1 MEIRQWINRY
11 YAIMKT
17 LKKKI
22 YLAKKKIIDYSSANY
37 WSYVNDESLLL
48 KYWDFENNW
57 GDKVNPYIV
66 EKLTGKKVISSNSIF
81 NFLNKPEILGIGSII
96 VGDLSNYVIWGSG
109 IISEKT
115 TLLTKPKEVL
125 ALRGYSTLHKIREVG
140 GDCDVFG
147 DPVLLFPEI
156 FSDKKSEK
164 KYKYG
169 IVPHFK
175 DKSSVGIQKIIA
187 LNNPE
192 IKIIDIQS
200 GTEEFV
206 IDVLSCE
213 NILSSSLH
221 GLILAEA
228 YGIPTCRLV
237 FSEKLLGGDFKFYD
251 YYSGVG
257 IKTMETIFIH
267 DDISDLGNIFA
278 KCSLKDLNFNSKAL
292 KKSLIDY
299 VNL

>member
-1 MEIRQWINRY
+1 MRKIKRDIYFLR
-11 YAIMKT
+11 
-17 LKKKI
+17 KKI
-22 YLAKKKIIDYSSANY
+22 SEFDFENYSSYLKN
-37 WSYVNDESLLL
+37 ESLLL
-48 KYWDFENNW
+48 KYYDLEQNW
-57 GDKVNPYIV
+57 GDTVNPYIF
-66 EKLTGKKVISSNSIF
+66 KKITGVNMISSNSMF
-81 NFLNKPEILGIGSII
+81 NFLKKPEILGVGSII

-125 ALRGYSTLHKIREVG
+125 ALRGFNTLKKIREVG

-156 FSDKKSEK
+156 FSAENSVK

-175 DKSSVGIQKIIA
+175 DKSSIGIQKIHD
-187 LNNPE
+187 LQNPE

-200 GTEEFV
+200 GIEDFV
-206 IDVLSCE
+206 NDILSCE

-237 FSEKLLGGDFKFYD
+237 FSKKLLGGDFKFYD

-257 IKTMETIFIH
+257 ITTMETVFLH
-267 DDISDLGNIFA
+267 DDISDLKNILT
-278 KCSLKDLNFNSKAL
+278 KCSLKDLRFDSNALMNSLLNYIHLQK
-292 KKSLIDY
+292 
-299 VNL
+299 

>member
-1 MEIRQWINRY
+1 MRKIKRDIYFLR
-11 YAIMKT
+11 
-17 LKKKI
+17 KKI
-22 YLAKKKIIDYSSANY
+22 SEFDFENYSSYLKN
-37 WSYVNDESLLL
+37 ESLLL
-48 KYWDFENNW
+48 KYYDLEQNW
-57 GDKVNPYIV
+57 GDTVNPYIF
-66 EKLTGKKVISSNSIF
+66 KKITGVNVISSNSMF
-81 NFLNKPEILGIGSII
+81 NFLKKPEILGVGSII

-125 ALRGYSTLHKIREVG
+125 ALRGFNTLKKIREVG

-147 DPVLLFPEI
+147 DPVLLFPDI
-156 FSDKKSEK
+156 FSAENSVK

-175 DKSSVGIQKIIA
+175 DKSSIGIQKIHD
-187 LNNPE
+187 LQNPE

-200 GTEEFV
+200 GIEDFV
-206 IDVLSCE
+206 NDILSCE

-237 FSEKLLGGDFKFYD
+237 FSKKLLGGDFKFYD
-251 YYSGVG
+251 YYSGIG
-257 IKTMETIFIH
+257 IKTMETVFLH
-267 DDISDLGNIFA
+267 DDISDLKNILT
-278 KCSLKDLNFNSKAL
+278 KCSLKDLRFDSNAL
-292 KKSLIDY
+292 KNSLLNYIQSQQ
-299 VNL
+299 

>member
-1 MEIRQWINRY
+1 MRKIKRDIYFLRKKLLEFNIKNY
-11 YAIMKT
+11 YS
-17 LKKKI
+17 
-22 YLAKKKIIDYSSANY
+22 YLN
-37 WSYVNDESLLL
+37 NDKVLL
-48 KYWDFENNW
+48 KYYDLENNW
-57 GDKVNPYIV
+57 GDTVNPYIF
-66 EKLTGKKVISSNSIF
+66 EKITGRKVISSNSMF
-81 NFLNKPEILGIGSII
+81 NYLKKPEILGIGSII

-125 ALRGYSTLHKIREVG
+125 ALRGLNTLKKIREVG

-156 FSDKKSEK
+156 FSAENSVK

-169 IVPHFK
+169 IIPHFK
-175 DKSSVGIQKIIA
+175 DKSSIGIQKIHD
-187 LNNPE
+187 LQNPE

-200 GTEEFV
+200 GIEDFV
-206 IDVLSCE
+206 NDVLSCE

-237 FSEKLLGGDFKFYD
+237 FSNKLLGGDFKFYD

-257 IKTMETIFIH
+257 ITTMETVFLH
-267 DDISDLGNIFA
+267 DDISDLKNILT
-278 KCSLKDLNFNSKAL
+278 KCSLKDLRFDSNAL

-299 VNL
+299 VNI

>member
-1 MEIRQWINRY
+1 MRKIKRDIYFLR
-11 YAIMKT
+11 
-17 LKKKI
+17 KKI
-22 YLAKKKIIDYSSANY
+22 SEFDFENYSSYLKN
-37 WSYVNDESLLL
+37 ESLLL
-48 KYWDFENNW
+48 KYYDLEQNW
-57 GDKVNPYIV
+57 GDTVNPYIF
-66 EKLTGKKVISSNSIF
+66 KKITGVNVISSNSMF
-81 NFLNKPEILGIGSII
+81 NFLKKPEILGVGSII

-125 ALRGYSTLHKIREVG
+125 ALRGFNTLKKIREVG

-156 FSDKKSEK
+156 FSAENSVK

-175 DKSSVGIQKIIA
+175 DKSSIGIQKIHD
-187 LNNPE
+187 LQNPE

-200 GTEEFV
+200 GIEDFV
-206 IDVLSCE
+206 NDILSCE

-257 IKTMETIFIH
+257 ITTMETVFLH
-267 DDISDLGNIFA
+267 DDISDLKNILN
-278 KCSLKDLNFNSKAL
+278 KCSLKDLRFDSNAL

-299 VNL
+299 VNI

>member
-1 MEIRQWINRY
+1 MRKIKRDIYFLR
-11 YAIMKT
+11 
-17 LKKKI
+17 KKI
-22 YLAKKKIIDYSSANY
+22 SEFDFENYSSYLKN
-37 WSYVNDESLLL
+37 ESLLL
-48 KYWDFENNW
+48 KYYDLEQNW
-57 GDKVNPYIV
+57 GDTVNPYIF
-66 EKLTGKKVISSNSIF
+66 KKITGFNVISSNSMF
-81 NFLNKPEILGIGSII
+81 NFLKKPEILGVGSII

-125 ALRGYSTLHKIREVG
+125 ALRGFNTLKKIREVG

-156 FSDKKSEK
+156 YSAENSVK

-175 DKSSVGIQKIIA
+175 DKSSIGIQKIHD
-187 LNNPE
+187 LQNPE

-200 GTEEFV
+200 GIEDFV
-206 IDVLSCE
+206 NDILSCE

-257 IKTMETIFIH
+257 ITTMETVFLH
-267 DDISDLGNIFA
+267 DDISDLKNILN
-278 KCSLKDLNFNSKAL
+278 KCSLKDLRFDSNAL

-299 VNL
+299 VNI

>member
-1 MEIRQWINRY
+1 
-11 YAIMKT
+11 MKS

-22 YLAKKKIIDYSSANY
+22 YLAKKKIEEFDVSNY
-37 WSYVNDESLLL
+37 NSYIKNERLLL
-48 KYWDFENNW
+48 KYYDFENNW
-57 GDKVNPYIV
+57 GDSVNPYLF
-66 EKLTGKKVISSNSIF
+66 EKITGKKAISSNSVF
-81 NFLNKPEILGIGSII
+81 NFLNKTEILGIGSII
-96 VGDLSNYVIWGSG
+96 VGDLSNYVVWGSG

-115 TLLTKPKEVL
+115 TLLTKPKEIL
-125 ALRGYSTLHKIREVG
+125 ALRGHNTLNKIKEVG
-140 GDCDVFG
+140 GNCEVFG

-156 FSDKKSEK
+156 FPAKNILK

-175 DKSSVGIQKIIA
+175 DKQSAGMIKIEN
-187 LNNPE
+187 LQNSE

-200 GTEEFV
+200 GIEEFV
-206 IDVLSCE
+206 TDVLSCE

-257 IKTMETIFIH
+257 IKTMETVTIH
-267 DDISDLGNIFA
+267 DDISNLKNILE
-278 KCSLKDLNFNSKAL
+278 KCSLKDLNFNKTAL
-292 KKSLIDY
+292 KNSLINY
-299 VNL
+299 VNKSK

>member
-1 MEIRQWINRY
+1 MRKIKRDIYFLRKKLLEFNVKNY
-11 YAIMKT
+11 YS
-17 LKKKI
+17 
-22 YLAKKKIIDYSSANY
+22 YLN
-37 WSYVNDESLLL
+37 NDKVLL
-48 KYWDFENNW
+48 KYYDLENNW
-57 GDKVNPYIV
+57 GDTVNPYIF
-66 EKLTGKKVISSNSIF
+66 EKITGSKVISSNSMF
-81 NFLNKPEILGIGSII
+81 NYLKKPEILGIGSII

-125 ALRGYSTLHKIREVG
+125 ALRGLNTLKKIREVG

-156 FSDKKSEK
+156 FSAENSVK

-175 DKSSVGIQKIIA
+175 DKSSIGIQKIHD
-187 LNNPE
+187 LQNPE

-200 GTEEFV
+200 GIEDFV
-206 IDVLSCE
+206 NDILSCE

-257 IKTMETIFIH
+257 ITSMDTVFLH
-267 DDISDLGNIFA
+267 DDISDLKNILN
-278 KCSLKDLNFNSKAL
+278 KCSLKDLRFDSNAL

-299 VNL
+299 VNI

>member
-1 MEIRQWINRY
+1 MRKIKRDIYFLR
-11 YAIMKT
+11 
-17 LKKKI
+17 KKI
-22 YLAKKKIIDYSSANY
+22 SEFDFENYSSYLKN
-37 WSYVNDESLLL
+37 ESLLL
-48 KYWDFENNW
+48 KYYDLEQNW
-57 GDKVNPYIV
+57 GDTVNPYIF
-66 EKLTGKKVISSNSIF
+66 KKITGFNVISSNSMF
-81 NFLNKPEILGIGSII
+81 NFLKKPEILGVGSII

-125 ALRGYSTLHKIREVG
+125 ALRGFNTLKKIREVG

-156 FSDKKSEK
+156 YSAENSVK

-175 DKSSVGIQKIIA
+175 DKSSIGIQKIHD
-187 LNNPE
+187 LQNPE

-200 GTEEFV
+200 GIEDFV
-206 IDVLSCE
+206 NDILSCE

-237 FSEKLLGGDFKFYD
+237 FSKKLLGGDFKFYD

-257 IKTMETIFIH
+257 ITTMETVFLH
-267 DDISDLGNIFA
+267 DDISDLKNILT
-278 KCSLKDLNFNSKAL
+278 KCSLKDLRFDSNALMNSLLNYIHLQK
-292 KKSLIDY
+292 
-299 VNL
+299 

>member
-1 MEIRQWINRY
+1 MRKIKRDIYFLR
-11 YAIMKT
+11 
-17 LKKKI
+17 KKI
-22 YLAKKKIIDYSSANY
+22 SEFDFENYSSYLKN
-37 WSYVNDESLLL
+37 ESLLL
-48 KYWDFENNW
+48 KYYDLEQNW
-57 GDKVNPYIV
+57 GDTVNPYIF
-66 EKLTGKKVISSNSIF
+66 KKITGVNVISSNSMF
-81 NFLNKPEILGIGSII
+81 NFLKKPEILGIGSII
-96 VGDLSNYVIWGSG
+96 VGDLSNYIIWGSG
-109 IISEKT
+109 VISEKT

-125 ALRGYSTLHKIREVG
+125 ALRGFNTLKKIREVG

-156 FSDKKSEK
+156 FSAENSVK

-175 DKSSVGIQKIIA
+175 DKSSIGIQKIHD
-187 LNNPE
+187 LQNPE

-200 GTEEFV
+200 GIEDFV
-206 IDVLSCE
+206 NDILSCE

-257 IKTMETIFIH
+257 ITTMETVFLH
-267 DDISDLGNIFA
+267 DDISDLKNILN
-278 KCSLKDLNFNSKAL
+278 KCSLKDLRFDSNAL

-299 VNL
+299 VNI

>member
-1 MEIRQWINRY
+1 MRKIKRDIYFLR
-11 YAIMKT
+11 
-17 LKKKI
+17 KKI
-22 YLAKKKIIDYSSANY
+22 SEFDFENYSSYLKN
-37 WSYVNDESLLL
+37 ESLLL
-48 KYWDFENNW
+48 KYYDLEQNW
-57 GDKVNPYIV
+57 GDTVNPYIF
-66 EKLTGKKVISSNSIF
+66 KKITGVNVISSNSMF
-81 NFLNKPEILGIGSII
+81 NFLKKPEILGVGSII

-125 ALRGYSTLHKIREVG
+125 ALRGFNTLKKIREVG

-156 FSDKKSEK
+156 FSAENSVK

-175 DKSSVGIQKIIA
+175 DKSSIGIQKIHD
-187 LNNPE
+187 LQNPE

-200 GTEEFV
+200 GIEDFV
-206 IDVLSCE
+206 NDILSCE

-237 FSEKLLGGDFKFYD
+237 FSKKLLGGDFKFYD
-251 YYSGVG
+251 YYSGIG
-257 IKTMETIFIH
+257 IKTMETVFLH
-267 DDISDLGNIFA
+267 DDISDLKNILN
-278 KCSLKDLNFNSKAL
+278 KCSLKDLRFDSNAL

-299 VNL
+299 VNI

>member
-1 MEIRQWINRY
+1 MRKIKRDIYFLRKKLLEFNVKNY
-11 YAIMKT
+11 YS
-17 LKKKI
+17 
-22 YLAKKKIIDYSSANY
+22 YLN
-37 WSYVNDESLLL
+37 NDKVLL
-48 KYWDFENNW
+48 KYYDLENNW
-57 GDKVNPYIV
+57 GDTVNPYIF
-66 EKLTGKKVISSNSIF
+66 EKITGSKVISSNSMF
-81 NFLNKPEILGIGSII
+81 NYLKKPEILGIGSII

-125 ALRGYSTLHKIREVG
+125 ALRGLNTLKKIREVG

-156 FSDKKSEK
+156 FSAENSVK

-169 IVPHFK
+169 IIPHFK
-175 DKSSVGIQKIIA
+175 DKSSIGIQKIHD
-187 LNNPE
+187 LQNPE

-200 GTEEFV
+200 RIEDFV
-206 IDVLSCE
+206 NDVLSCE

-237 FSEKLLGGDFKFYD
+237 FSNKLLGGDFKFYD

-257 IKTMETIFIH
+257 ITTMETVFLH
-267 DDISDLGNIFA
+267 DDISDLKNILN
-278 KCSLKDLNFNSKAL
+278 KCSLKDLRFDNNAL

-299 VNL
+299 VNI